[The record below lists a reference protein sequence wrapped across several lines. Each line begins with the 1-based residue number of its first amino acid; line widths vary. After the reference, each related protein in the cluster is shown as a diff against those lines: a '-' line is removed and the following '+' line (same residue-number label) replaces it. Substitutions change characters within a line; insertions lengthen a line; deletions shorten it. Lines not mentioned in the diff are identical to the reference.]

1 MLCTAESTRDV
12 VGCAGRPRDPRRR
25 RKKKKTKND
34 QGKIISWGDES
45 LKLQCI
51 QPEIIGHIAWG
62 YRGETLKI

>member
-1 MLCTAESTRDV
+1 MWWGARETKRPQAEKE
-12 VGCAGRPRDPRRR
+12 
-25 RKKKKTKND
+25 RKKKTTYD

-62 YRGETLKI
+62 YRGESLKI